1 MPCYRSAI
9 YIIGADV
16 IFLLFYFFTLL
27 LFYFYNKMRN
37 LLEFL
42 SRHNHWFVFVLL
54 EVLSLTLLFHYNS
67 YQGSVWFTS
76 ANAVSGKVYELSSA
90 VTQYFSLTDVNRQL
104 TQRNVYLERE
114 VEMLAEQ
121 IRKTQKDT
129 TAVERMQQSVMRQ
142 YSNIPAKV
150 VSSSLDKANNLI
162 TIDKGSADGVRK
174 DMGVVCGTGVVGI
187 VYLTS
192 EHYSVVIPVLNAQ
205 SNISCSIRGRGYF
218 GYLHWNGG
226 SPEYAYIDDIPRHA
240 HFKLGDYVVTSGYS
254 AVFPPGVRVGK
265 ILHVFNSADG
275 LSYRVQLR
283 LSTDFARLRDVCV
296 IDDAVMKERLQIMR
310 AAQDSIMPDGNAK
323 GKN

>member
-1 MPCYRSAI
+1 
-9 YIIGADV
+9 
-16 IFLLFYFFTLL
+16 
-27 LFYFYNKMRN
+27 MRN

-76 ANAVSGKVYELSSA
+76 ANAVSGKVYEWNSA

-142 YSNIPAKV
+142 YSTIPAKV

-162 TIDKGSADGVRK
+162 TIDKGSADGVRN

-254 AVFPPGVRVGK
+254 SVFPSGVIVGRIK
-265 ILHVFNSADG
+265 HVYNSADG
-275 LSYRVQLR
+275 MAYRLKVTLT
-283 LSTDFARLRDVCV
+283 TDFTRLRDVCV
-296 IDDAVMKERLQIMR
+296 INDTEMEKKMEILQ
-310 AAQDSIMPDGNAK
+310 AAQDSLKARQ
-323 GKN
+323 